1 MSDTGAVTIVEA
13 RPAADT
19 ASSRASAL
27 RRSSTRPATG
37 YLPGLDGIR
46 AIAVLA
52 VIAYHGGLSWMRG
65 GFLGVEVF
73 FVVSGFLIT
82 RILLRE
88 LDLTGRI
95 DLRHFWMRR
104 VKRLVP
110 ALIAV
115 LTVTSAYL
123 LIAASNEVARF
134 RGEVI
139 AALLYVANW
148 YFIVNDESYFD
159 ALGRPSPFRHLWSLA
174 IEEQFYLF
182 WPLILL
188 VLWRLVHRR
197 PGAAVSDHSEQS
209 EVDQLATSRSSLSL
223 PRLLVGA
230 ALLSHLVM
238 AIRFRGDADPT
249 AIYYSTFTRAG
260 GLLLGAA
267 LAFVWKPERRLA
279 AQIVRRVSLAGV
291 VGLVVLAALHVLL
304 GELSAATYRGGFL
317 VTDLATLLVIMAATV
332 RDGALNLVLGNR
344 VLRWIGVRSYGL
356 YLWHWP
362 VFVFTRPGE
371 DTTLSGLALW
381 GVRLGLTFALTELCF
396 RFVETPF
403 REGLLGRV
411 VRDVR
416 DPAIDKR
423 RHDNLFFA
431 AFSCVTIVALLAI
444 GIATRPAQSRSNEI
458 AEALQENED
467 LLASQTLPQPTT
479 TPETTIPTTT
489 TVAAIEPGASVP
501 AAAETTTTAPP
512 TTPAPPVAPA
522 SITVIGDSVIL
533 GAADAFLTRYGGSVY
548 VNAEVS
554 RSTGTVIDVANLLVA
569 GGQLG
574 DVVII
579 QTGNNGRIGGGQL
592 DQLLSLLAN
601 VPTVILINVRVPRP
615 WQDENNATI
624 AATAPNYPNVKLLD
638 WFTAT
643 ADKGDWFYS
652 DGTHLRPA
660 GRQGMVDLID
670 PLIAG

>member
-1 MSDTGAVTIVEA
+1 MSDTGAVTMVEA
-13 RPAADT
+13 DPPAQAV
-19 ASSRASAL
+19 ASRAHAPRYSP
-27 RRSSTRPATG
+27 TRPATG

-52 VIAYHGGLSWMRG
+52 VIGYHGGLSWMRG

-95 DLRHFWMRR
+95 DLRRFWMRR

-110 ALIAV
+110 ALVAV
-115 LTVTSAYL
+115 LTVSSAYL
-123 LIAASNEVARF
+123 LVAAPNEVARF
-134 RGEVI
+134 RGEVV

-148 YFIVNDESYFD
+148 YFIVNEESYFD
-159 ALGRPSPFRHLWSLA
+159 ALGRPSPFRHLWSLS

-188 VLWRLVHRR
+188 VLWRLTRR
-197 PGAAVSDHSEQS
+197 RAHPVEAEPTGDDGDARAP
-209 EVDQLATSRSSLSL
+209 RRLSI
-223 PRLLVGA
+223 PRVLVGA

-238 AIRFRGDADPT
+238 AIGFRGDADPT
-249 AIYYSTFTRAG
+249 GIYYATHTRAG

-267 LAFVWKPERRLA
+267 LAFVWKPERRLGA
-279 AQIVRRVSLAGV
+279 PIVRHVTVAGAI
-291 VGLVVLAALHVLL
+291 GLVVLAALHVLL

-332 RDGALNLVLGNR
+332 RGGALALVLGNP
-344 VLRWIGVRSYGL
+344 VLRWIGLRSYGL

-362 VFVFTRPGE
+362 VFVFTRPGD
-371 DTTLSGLALW
+371 DTTLDGLALW

-403 REGLLGRV
+403 RQGLLGRV

-416 DPAIDKR
+416 DPLIDKR

-431 AFSCVTIVALLAI
+431 TFSCVTIVALLAI
-444 GIATRPAQSRSNEI
+444 GVATRPEISRSNEI

-467 LLASQTLPQPTT
+467 LLANQTLPSATSAPQTT
-479 TPETTIPTTT
+479 TSTT
-489 TVAAIEPGASVP
+489 AAPPATDP
-501 AAAETTTTAPP
+501 AASAPVQGAETTTTAPP
-512 TTPAPPVAPA
+512 TTPAPPVAP
-522 SITVIGDSVIL
+522 SSLTVIGDSVIL
-533 GAADAFLTRYGGSVY
+533 GAADAFITRYGSSVY

-554 RSTGTVIDVANLLVA
+554 RSTGTVIEVAKLLVT
-569 GGQLG
+569 GNQLG
-574 DVVII
+574 DVVIV
-579 QTGNNGRIGGGQL
+579 QTGNNGRIGSGQL
-592 DQLLSLLAN
+592 DELLSVLAN
-601 VPTVILINVRVPRP
+601 VPTVILLNVRVPRP

-660 GRQGMVDLID
+660 GRQGMVDLVD